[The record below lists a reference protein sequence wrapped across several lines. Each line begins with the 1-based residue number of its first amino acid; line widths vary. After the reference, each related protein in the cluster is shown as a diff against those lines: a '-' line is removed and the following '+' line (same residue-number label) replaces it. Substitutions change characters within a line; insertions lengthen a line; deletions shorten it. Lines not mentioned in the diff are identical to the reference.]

1 MRLGGPETERTT
13 TCIPDELTRNQPI
26 VYCWRNIYF
35 RRSKII
41 HTFCSLFYL
50 ICQELI
56 FMPEFL
62 LSIILKTSS
71 SVIVNGLLPLSLN
84 FVEFPFVS
92 TA

>member
-1 MRLGGPETERTT
+1 MRLDGPETERTT
-13 TCIPDELTRNQPI
+13 TCIPNETNSYSTHSVLMEK
-26 VYCWRNIYF
+26 YLL

-41 HTFCSLFYL
+41 PTFCGLFYL

>member
-1 MRLGGPETERTT
+1 MGLKQKELQLAFQMNLTRKQPLVYLLSKIKKYSHFLRL
-13 TCIPDELTRNQPI
+13 ILLIYQELT
-26 VYCWRNIYF
+26 
-35 RRSKII
+35 
-41 HTFCSLFYL
+41 
-50 ICQELI
+50 

>member
-1 MRLGGPETERTT
+1 MGPGTERTT
-13 TCIPDELTRNQPI
+13 TCIPNETNSYSTHSVLMEKYLLSKI
-26 VYCWRNIYF
+26 
-35 RRSKII
+35 SKII
-41 HTFCSLFYL
+41 LTFCGLFYL

-71 SVIVNGLLPLSLN
+71 SVIVIGLLPLSLN

>member
-1 MRLGGPETERTT
+1 MGLKQKELQLAFQMK
-13 TCIPDELTRNQPI
+13 LTRKQPLS
-26 VYCWRNIYF
+26 YIYF

-41 HTFCSLFYL
+41 PTFCGLFYL